1 MNLNFEVAL
10 NRTKDTEFS
19 KDLIHNFHKY
29 LESFTYKYDAAD
41 MMDTINTIFTQE
53 EAFEFYRK
61 QDAFLESFFDKEL
74 ADLSQGETFIVTNRY
89 NGDRICHRFSIAQ
102 YQDKKMNIN
111 VVPESVLP
119 VGVKLNDIVRKIDGK
134 FYYDEYSTKYVND
147 NREKII
153 QDILDK
159 RNA

>member
-1 MNLNFEVAL
+1 MNLNFDVAL

-19 KDLIHNFHKY
+19 KGLIQNFHKY
-29 LESFTYKYDAAD
+29 LESFTFNFDTAD
-41 MMDTINTIFTQE
+41 MMDMINTIFTQE

-61 QDAFLESFFDKEL
+61 EDAFLESFFDKEL
-74 ADLSQGETFIVTNRY
+74 ADLSQGEAFIVSNRY
-89 NGDRICHRFSIAQ
+89 NDDRISHRYKIAQ
-102 YQDKKMNIN
+102 YQDKKMNIT
-111 VVPESVLP
+111 VVPESILP

-134 FYYDEYSTKYVND
+134 FYYDEYSTKYVNE

>member
-1 MNLNFEVAL
+1 MNLNFDVAL

-19 KDLIHNFHKY
+19 KDLIQNFHKY
-29 LESFTYKYDAAD
+29 LDSFTYNFDTAD
-41 MMDTINTIFTQE
+41 MMDMINTIFTQE

-61 QDAFLESFFDKEL
+61 EDAFLENFFDKEL
-74 ADLSQGETFIVTNRY
+74 ADLSQGEAFIVSNRY
-89 NGDRICHRFSIAQ
+89 NDDRISHRYKVAQ
-102 YQDKKMNIN
+102 YKNGMECKH
-111 VVPESVLP
+111 VVSESVLP
-119 VGVKLNDIVRKIDGK
+119 VGVKLNDIVRKIGNK

-147 NREKII
+147 TIEKIK

>member
-1 MNLNFEVAL
+1 MNLNFDVAL

-19 KDLIHNFHKY
+19 KGLIQNFHKY
-29 LESFTYKYDAAD
+29 LESFTFSYDTAD
-41 MMDTINTIFTQE
+41 MMDMINTIFTQE

-74 ADLSQGETFIVTNRY
+74 ADLSQGEAFIVSNRY
-89 NGDRICHRFSIAQ
+89 NDDSICHRYKVAQ
-102 YQDKKMNIN
+102 YRDKKMNIT

-119 VGVKLNDIVRKIDGK
+119 VGVKLNDIVRKIDSK
-134 FYYDEYSTKYVND
+134 FYYDEYSTKYVNE

>member
-1 MNLNFEVAL
+1 MNLNFDVAL

-19 KDLIHNFHKY
+19 KGLIHNFHKY
-29 LESFTYKYDAAD
+29 LESFTFSFDTAD

-61 QDAFLESFFDKEL
+61 EDAFLESFFDKEL
-74 ADLSQGETFIVTNRY
+74 ADLSQGEAFIVSNRY
-89 NGDRICHRFSIAQ
+89 NDDSICHRYKVAQ
-102 YQDKKMNIN
+102 YQDKKMNIT